1 MTVKKGDRVLQG
13 TIIAEVPETRAIV
26 HKVMVPPDTE
36 GYVLDVVEDGEYT
49 INEPLLT
56 LQLLDGT
63 EKKLTMTQKWPIRVP
78 RPSAKRYPATRP
90 LITGQRI
97 LDTMFPLAKGGTAAI
112 PGGFGTGKTMTQH
125 QIAKW
130 SDADVI
136 IYIGCGERGNEMTQV
151 LEEFQS

>member
-1 MTVKKGDRVLQG
+1 MTVKKGDRVLPG

-63 EKKLTMTQKWPIRVP
+63 EKKLTMTQKWPICKALSCNQTSDHRTAYPGYHVP
-78 RPSAKRYPATRP
+78 
-90 LITGQRI
+90 
-97 LDTMFPLAKGGTAAI
+97 
-112 PGGFGTGKTMTQH
+112 TGKGRYS
-125 QIAKW
+125 
-130 SDADVI
+130 SDP
-136 IYIGCGERGNEMTQV
+136 RGFWYRKDHDPASDRKMV
-151 LEEFQS
+151 

>member
-1 MTVKKGDRVLQG
+1 MTVKKGDRVLPG

-78 RPSAKRYPATRP
+78 RLLQSV
-90 LITGQRI
+90 I
-97 LDTMFPLAKGGTAAI
+97 LQPDL
-112 PGGFGTGKTMTQH
+112 
-125 QIAKW
+125 
-130 SDADVI
+130 
-136 IYIGCGERGNEMTQV
+136 
-151 LEEFQS
+151 

>member
-1 MTVKKGDRVLQG
+1 
-13 TIIAEVPETRAIV
+13 
-26 HKVMVPPDTE
+26 MVPPDTE

-97 LDTMFPLAKGGTAAI
+97 LDTMFPIAKGGTAAI
-112 PGGFGTGKTMTQH
+112 PGGFGTGKTMTCLLYTSR
-125 QIAKW
+125 AEPPA
-130 SDADVI
+130 DAV
-136 IYIGCGERGNEMTQV
+136 Q
-151 LEEFQS
+151 